1 MVSGFRPIIAGL
13 LTGALLAGACLGVA
27 SAQVRRERPP
37 IGAPEN
43 GVFTENTLESSTAAA
58 VPDANAAAGDRYS
71 TGQSDRE
78 AEDRY
83 AVGQAA
89 GRGAAAGTS
98 DIATP
103 QDAGDDPLSRGSE
116 DITASRQEPG
126 RDLSDA
132 QIDDAIRGSLDEVDT
147 DIEVGTVKV
156 RRANEEAEE
165 DPWAALGIRS
175 GSFLWFPAIELRGGV
190 TDNGTKTARGGR
202 AGFYEIAPELVG
214 RSDWSRHQ
222 LEVDLR
228 GTFRDYVDGIDTT
241 EPTAS
246 GSVKGRIDVSER
258 TTGNIEANYALSRE
272 SNTDPDVSGTTGDGP
287 LIHSLGASAAVTQR
301 FNRISVAPKGAL
313 ERTIYESSGAAA
325 ASRNTTTL
333 TGSLRL
339 SYDDGGA
346 IKPYVE
352 GLASRRLYDEPI
364 DDNGQKRTG
373 QGMELRGGVAFDH
386 EGVLTGEVGV
396 GYRREQFD
404 DPALADLDGWTLNGN
419 LDWTASA
426 LTKVTLSA
434 NTDFSPSTV
443 RNSSGSVKR
452 TVGARITHAFRR
464 NIIADAGASFGFED
478 FDDTGRSDRT
488 IDADLGLTYKL
499 NRTVAMTA
507 RGRHEQLQTTV
518 PGEDYTANSFTLGL
532 RLQR

>member
-13 LTGALLAGACLGVA
+13 LTGALLVGACPGDV
-27 SAQVRRERPP
+27 SAQIRPER
-37 IGAPEN
+37 APAGKAGS
-43 GVFTENTLESSTAAA
+43 GVFTENTLESATAAA
-58 VPDANAAAGDRYS
+58 TPDAAGAADDRYS
-71 TGQSDRE
+71 TGQSDRDG
-78 AEDRY
+78 ADRY

-89 GRGAAAGTS
+89 GSGSVAGAA
-98 DIATP
+98 DIVT
-103 QDAGDDPLSRGSE
+103 QQSSGDDPMSRAGDE
-116 DITASRQEPG
+116 LASGQQGTG
-126 RDLSDA
+126 RELSDA
-132 QIDDAIRGSLDEVDT
+132 QFDDAIRGSLDEADP
-147 DIEVGTVKV
+147 DGEVGTVRV
-156 RRANEEAEE
+156 RRASEDTEE
-165 DPWAALGIRS
+165 DPWAALGLRS

-202 AGFYEIAPELVG
+202 ASFYEIAPELVG

-246 GSVKGRIDVSER
+246 GSIKARIDVSER
-258 TTGNIEANYALSRE
+258 TTGNLEANYALSRE
-272 SNTDPDVSGTTGDGP
+272 SNTDPDFSGTAGDGP
-287 LIHSLGASAAVTQR
+287 LIHTLGGSAAVTQR
-301 FNRISVAPKGAL
+301 FNRISVTPKGAV
-313 ERTIYESSGAAA
+313 ERTIYETSSAAT

-352 GLASRRLYDEPI
+352 GLASRRLYDDPI

-386 EGVLTGEVGV
+386 EGGLTGEVGV

-404 DPALADLDGWTLNGN
+404 DPLLADLDGWTLNGN

-434 NTDFSPSTV
+434 DTDFSPSTV

-452 TVGARITHAFRR
+452 TVGARVTHAFRR
-464 NIIADAGASFGFED
+464 NIVGDAGASFGFED
-478 FDDTGRSDRT
+478 FDETGRSDRT
-488 IDADLGLTYKL
+488 IDADIGLTYKL

-507 RGRHEQLQTTV
+507 RGRHERLETTV